1 VKKLLGILLVLTMVL
16 SIFSVNLVIDDFD
29 DNTKND
35 LERSINSGNASAAE
49 YAAMSLAIM
58 SEYKFEALYNQVEIL
73 IYGLDEEALNEPI
86 TQEDLEGVYQTEEM
100 EEFINYMRDSGGIQA
115 MNDISNN
122 LEHVMGKYETR
133 VSLSEDVVRQ
143 LLLNFGLDQKDV
155 DNIQSQNNYP
165 EYVESDYRDFLAMKI
180 LAEAVLMMDA
190 NSDTYFSTLGELE
203 NLIEDPASSL
213 KPEATKVVEKYQ
225 EKWSQTSP
233 NLMEFDT
240 VLQDI
245 ADIDGEIQWAN
256 LSDLFADEKLFFEYN
271 SEIFV
276 NIKDILGYVLDIS
289 DFEETYNEDREY
301 LNLMDIIFSELRDKI
316 DDESEYELKTRIATD
331 FMRGNLSEELSQED
345 VTTTIY
351 INGEE
356 VYTIISILEGLYETL
371 PYGNFNMNMS
381 LRTWAPMLQ
390 ELGMEELKVELEVGV
405 DFDAVKDGI
414 NLKDLNIKL
423 RPGVVM
429 NALTL
434 ISSLGSAPSEQLMTT
449 LNTVIDDIGFLYNED
464 RDLVVKMGE
473 DDYFGSLR
481 VKGILDIQIIE
492 NLIQSLNQPPQSQ
505 GTQGN

>member
-1 VKKLLGILLVLTMVL
+1 
-16 SIFSVNLVIDDFD
+16 
-29 DNTKND
+29 
-35 LERSINSGNASAAE
+35 
-49 YAAMSLAIM
+49 
-58 SEYKFEALYNQVEIL
+58 
-73 IYGLDEEALNEPI
+73 
-86 TQEDLEGVYQTEEM
+86 
-100 EEFINYMRDSGGIQA
+100 
-115 MNDISNN
+115 
-122 LEHVMGKYETR
+122 
-133 VSLSEDVVRQ
+133 
-143 LLLNFGLDQKDV
+143 
-155 DNIQSQNNYP
+155 
-165 EYVESDYRDFLAMKI
+165 
-180 LAEAVLMMDA
+180 MDA